1 MILDML
7 DGLVL
12 EADGAL
18 DELMVKNPDMSLK
31 ELVGSDRENKWIR
44 YTSQYINEI
53 IESRGE

>member
-1 MILDML
+1 ML

-18 DELMVKNPDMSLK
+18 DELMVENPDMSLK